1 MTSKQ
6 IAVKYIG
13 QTIKEPES
21 IFKNVEILKQYYLGL
36 EILQENTLQ
45 LNQQNF
51 F

>member
-21 IFKNVEILKQYYLGL
+21 IFKNVEILKT
-36 EILQENTLQ
+36 ILPWARDSARDTLQ